1 MKKKLSIHRPSKQL
15 LNNKESFGHY
25 LAGLIDADG
34 HISTIKH
41 IVIAFN
47 SRDHKDALKLRK
59 KIGFGKVR
67 KVKNKN
73 AVNLIISNKKGIH
86 HVAIL
91 IKDKLKHPKRIE
103 QYNNRLNLKTSLNNN
118 INWNSP
124 WFAGFIDGDGC
135 FRIQIIQHRKE
146 VRLLCQI
153 DQKNDIL
160 LKQIKLRFGGYL
172 GYRMK
177 QDTYYYSTVSY
188 RAFNILLNYLDKY
201 SLQYSYSYL
210 RYTILRKAYLII
222 QKKQHLTIDGFNNIK
237 KLKDMI

>member
-1 MKKKLSIHRPSKQL
+1 MIPDT
-15 LNNKESFGHY
+15 KE
-25 LAGLIDADG
+25 I
-34 HISTIKH
+34 
-41 IVIAFN
+41 
-47 SRDHKDALKLRK
+47 
-59 KIGFGKVR
+59 
-67 KVKNKN
+67 
-73 AVNLIISNKKGIH
+73 
-86 HVAIL
+86 
-91 IKDKLKHPKRIE
+91 
-103 QYNNRLNLKTSLNNN
+103 
-118 INWNSP
+118 
-124 WFAGFIDGDGC
+124 
-135 FRIQIIQHRKE
+135 
-146 VRLLCQI
+146 RLLCQI